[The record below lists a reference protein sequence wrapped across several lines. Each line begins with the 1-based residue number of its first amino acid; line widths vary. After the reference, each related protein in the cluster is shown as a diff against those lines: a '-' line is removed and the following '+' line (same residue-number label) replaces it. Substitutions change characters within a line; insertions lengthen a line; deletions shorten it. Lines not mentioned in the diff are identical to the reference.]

1 MHRIICFL
9 RREKLLAA
17 MIALAV
23 ISLLITADKAAAL
36 AGSLGYIDL
45 RVISLLFCLMAVMA
59 GYRSCGIFDAVCR
72 AITAKSDN
80 SKNVSLLLTAVCF
93 FASML
98 ITNDVALLT
107 LVPLTITIWGGS
119 DEKALAQLIVM
130 ETIAAN
136 LGSMVTPV
144 GNPQSL
150 FLYYY
155 YQLGIGQYLQ
165 IMLPLGLLSFVL
177 IMLILLRKQ
186 DLPCKIKPNISKT
199 QLNKPAAIRCTVI
212 FVICLLSVAHLLP
225 YWLCLL
231 LTGGWFYLSDRAVLR
246 RVDYSLLGIF
256 VCFFIIV
263 GNISQS
269 DQLAAA
275 LSTLINGRETLMGAL
290 VSQVI
295 SNVPAA
301 ILLAPFSDNAA
312 KLLIGVNIGG
322 LGTLVA
328 SLASLISFRLYG
340 CRNSA
345 RKGYY
350 LLYFSA
356 LNFALLAVLLAAATL
371 LP

>member
-1 MHRIICFL
+1 
-9 RREKLLAA
+9 

-23 ISLLITADKAAAL
+23 ISLAITAGNADAL
-36 AGSLGYIDL
+36 ADSFGYIDF
-45 RVISLLFCLMAVMA
+45 RVISLLFCLMAVMS
-59 GYRSCGIFDAVCR
+59 GYRRCGVFDAICS
-72 AITAKSDN
+72 AITVRSDS
-80 SKNVSLLLTAVCF
+80 SKNVSILLTAVCF

-107 LVPLTITIWGGS
+107 IVPLTITIWGGG
-119 DEKALAQLIVM
+119 DEKALGQLIVI

-136 LGSMVTPV
+136 LGSMVTPI

-155 YQLGIGQYLQ
+155 YQLSIGEYLQ
-165 IMLPLGLLSFVL
+165 IMLPFGLLSFVL
-177 IMLILLRKQ
+177 IMLIMLRKQ
-186 DLPCKIKPNISKT
+186 DLPRKIKPRVS
-199 QLNKPAAIRCTVI
+199 QLRLNKPATVRCSII
-212 FVICLLSVAHLLP
+212 FAVCLLSVARMLP
-225 YWLCLL
+225 YWLPLL
-231 LTGGWFYLSDRAVLR
+231 LTACWFFLSDRAVLR
-246 RVDYSLLGIF
+246 RVDYPLLAIF

-269 DQLAAA
+269 REIATA
-275 LSTLINGRETLMGAL
+275 LGTLVNGRETLAAAL

-301 ILLAPFSDNAA
+301 ILLAPFTEKSAD
-312 KLLIGVNIGG
+312 LLIGVNIGG

-328 SLASLISFRLYG
+328 SLASLISFRLYSN
-340 CRNSA
+340 RNTA
-345 RKGYY
+345 HRGYY

-356 LNFALLAVLLAAATL
+356 LNFALLAILLVASML